1 MNFPRRTTKKNTR
14 LEQKAGGSDQG
25 AGHDQGQALPR
36 GADAE
41 ELESVG
47 TDQRETAAGSRS
59 RSGTPTD
66 ERNGAGAGKRTH
78 GAGKDHHGAGRGADR
93 SGEQMRKNLHGV
105 EHHREPIRGTTCT
118 PIRCGRDRGSRIPE
132 NWKNA
137 KRQQHRR
144 KTKRV
149 MHETQEKQEIHKIFI
164 IYCQHRTQVI

>member
-59 RSGTPTD
+59 RSETPTD
-66 ERNGAGAGKRTH
+66 ERNGAWAGKRTH
-78 GAGKDHHGAGRGADR
+78 GAGKDHHGAGREARR
-93 SGEQMRKNLHGV
+93 SDAE
-105 EHHREPIRGTTCT
+105 EPARGRASPGTDPGTTCT
-118 PIRCGRDRGSRIPE
+118 PIRCGRDRGSRIRE

-137 KRQQHRR
+137 QRQQHRR
-144 KTKRV
+144 KIKRV